1 MGFLNHST
9 SNIIIDAVLTEKG
22 RQLLARNDGSFQ
34 ISSFAFADDEVD
46 YSSITKYGNVTGK
59 DKIEK
64 NTPVMEAITNEKYA
78 IKHPLINIAGN
89 AASDRI
95 LYIPSIVLT
104 NPAVTPIT
112 LSTHPNDIAN
122 QTLLNLRSRLA
133 ENSEASIP
141 DDVVDSNFEI
151 VYNEKFL
158 RILDSE
164 GNERLG
170 NAFSDSSGN
179 AYLEISATSVA
190 RGTKVADLAINLLPA
205 NISNE
210 TYTEF
215 GSASDK
221 TIIYTQITVSGLS
234 SGRSLVIPVSV
245 SKNSLN

>member
-9 SNIIIDAVLTEKG
+9 ANIIIDAVLTEKG

-64 NTPVMEAITNEKYA
+64 NTPVLEAITNERYA

-89 AASDRI
+89 AAANRI

-104 NPAVTPIT
+104 NPATTPIT

-141 DDVVDSNFEI
+141 DDVVDSRFEI
-151 VYNEKFL
+151 VYNDKFV
-158 RILDSE
+158 RILDSN
-164 GNERLG
+164 GNEQLG
-170 NAFSDSSGN
+170 NSFGDSSGN
-179 AYLEISATSVA
+179 AYLEIDATSVEG
-190 RGTKVADLAINLLPA
+190 GTNVASLSLNLLPA